1 MDIQRRQKYTGSGRT
16 AVKTDV
22 KINLNFDLSALT
34 LMCSYVVSENRS
46 IRRSHLIN
54 MRNLFEI
61 IDLEVYIN
69 DIDKL
74 KRVEFIK
81 KGLEGRLLEN
91 LDNPIVIIKYINGGI
106 IDDDIIDINT
116 FKDLSTND
124 IDWIN
129 GTVSESLK
137 YAFIYND
144 VDNLIDVATRFK
156 AQDYRSRGV
165 IVQEMETLI
174 DTIKGK
180 FRKVK
185 AEKNTDR
192 TFSLRPGVF
201 EESIREIHRVITN
214 PSRRIICGMQGL
226 NSLVG
231 GAFEATRVYMFL
243 GLTGI
248 GKSITLVN
256 LAYQFKKYN
265 KNYKPRDPSKIPAIV
280 ILTMENSI
288 EETVER
294 LYQMACAGD
303 LLKNTTPSEAIS
315 RLRTEGEL
323 YLTDE
328 SPLDLIIKYIPNKS
342 VDTGYLYTMTE
353 DLEDE
358 GYEVVA
364 LLQDHIKRIKSVT
377 KTSEVRFEL
386 GEVMNEF
393 KVFAQLK
400 ELVVITV
407 SHLNRDG
414 ARVVDSA
421 DVRNKA
427 DLTRLLGRS
436 NIGESMLMLDNADG
450 GYIINA
456 DFDSDGNKYMAFKEI
471 KTRVKNT
478 LKYICQPFVT
488 DNGIKL
494 MEDIYSPIPLFKETL
509 APELSQNSLFNNGIT
524 KQNSTNQRNQIK
536 DIGELLKTSNS
547 NKFDDD
553 ENIFHRTK
561 YTKDTIYDENKFE
574 EYEPSTFQPIIA
586 GIQSRPIIKSI
597 IEFYN

>member
-1 MDIQRRQKYTGSGRT
+1 MDIQRRQKYIGSGRT
-16 AVKTDV
+16 SIKTDV

-34 LMCSYVVSENRS
+34 LMCSYVVSENRN

-61 IDLEVYIN
+61 IDLDVYNN

-81 KGLEGRLLEN
+81 RGLEGRLLEN
-91 LDNPIVIIKYINGGI
+91 LDNSIIIIKYINGGI

-129 GTVSESLK
+129 STISTSLK

-144 VDNLIDVATRFK
+144 VDNLIDIATRFK
-156 AQDYRSRGV
+156 AQDYRNRGQ
-165 IVQEMETLI
+165 IVDEFETLI
-174 DTIKGK
+174 DSIKGK
-180 FRKVK
+180 FRKAK

-201 EESIREIHRVITN
+201 EESIRDIHNTITN
-214 PSRRIICGMQGL
+214 PSRRIISGMQGL
-226 NSLVG
+226 NALVG
-231 GAFEATRVYMFL
+231 GAFEASRVYMFL

-248 GKSITLVN
+248 GKSITLIN

-265 KNYKPRDPSKIPAIV
+265 KNYKPKDPSKIPAIV
-280 ILTMENSI
+280 VLTMENSI

-294 LYQMACAGD
+294 LYQIACSGD
-303 LLKNTTPSEAIS
+303 SLRNSTVNEAIN

-328 SPLDLIIKYIPNKS
+328 SPLDIIIKYIPNKS
-342 VDTGYLYTMTE
+342 VDTGYLYTLTE

-364 LLQDHIKRIKSVT
+364 LIQDHIKRIRSVA
-377 KTSEVRFEL
+377 KTNDVRFEL

-393 KVFAQLK
+393 KVYAQLK
-400 ELVVITV
+400 DAVVITV

-436 NIGESMLMLDNADG
+436 NIGESMLMLDNVDG

-456 DFDSDGNKYMAFKEI
+456 EFDSDGNKYMAFKEI

-478 LKYICQPFVT
+478 LKYICQPFIA

-494 MEDIYSPIPLFKETL
+494 IEDVYSPIPLFKETL
-509 APELSQNSLFNNGIT
+509 GPELSKNSLFNNGMVR
-524 KQNSTNQRNQIK
+524 QSSTNQRNQIK
-536 DIGELLKTSNS
+536 DIEELLKTNNS
-547 NKFDDD
+547 DKFDD

-561 YTKDTIYDENKFE
+561 YTKDTIYNENRFD
-574 EYEPSTFQPIIA
+574 EYEPSGFNPIIA
-586 GIQSRPIIKSI
+586 ANTSISILRPI

>member
-1 MDIQRRQKYTGSGRT
+1 MDIQRRQKYLGSGRT
-16 AVKTDV
+16 SVKTNI

-34 LMCSYVVSENRS
+34 LMCSYVVSENRN

-54 MRNLFEI
+54 MRNLFDI
-61 IDLEVYIN
+61 MDLDVYSN

-129 GTVSESLK
+129 GTISTSLK

-156 AQDYRSRGV
+156 AQDYRNRGA
-165 IVQEMETLI
+165 IVDEMEALI
-174 DTIKGK
+174 DTFKDK
-180 FRKVK
+180 FRKAK

-201 EESIREIHRVITN
+201 EENIREIHRTITN
-214 PSRRIICGMQGL
+214 PSRRIISGMQGL
-226 NSLVG
+226 NALVG

-256 LAYQFKKYN
+256 LAYQFKKHN
-265 KNYKPRDPSKIPAIV
+265 KNYKPKDPSKIPAIV
-280 ILTMENSI
+280 ILTMENSL

-294 LYQMACAGD
+294 LFQMACSGD
-303 LLKNTTPSEAIS
+303 SLRNSTPSEAIT

-328 SPLDLIIKYIPNKS
+328 SPLDIIIKYIPNRS
-342 VDTGYLYTMTE
+342 VDTGYLYTLTE

-364 LLQDHIKRIKSVT
+364 LMQDHIKRIRSVT
-377 KTSEVRFEL
+377 KTSDVRFEL

-436 NIGESMLMLDNADG
+436 NIGESLLMLDNTDG
-450 GYIINA
+450 GYIINV
-456 DFDSDGNKYMAFKEI
+456 DYDNDGNKYMAFKEV
-471 KTRVKNT
+471 KTRIKNT
-478 LKYICQPFVT
+478 LKYMCQPFVT

-494 MEDIYSPIPLFKETL
+494 MEDIHSPIPLFKETL
-509 APELSQNSLFNNGIT
+509 APELSPNNLFNNGISR
-524 KQNSTNQRNQIK
+524 QNSTNQKNQIK
-536 DIGELLKTSNS
+536 DIEELLKTNNS
-547 NKFDDD
+547 RFDDD

-561 YTKDTIYDENKFE
+561 YTKDTVYDENQFN
-574 EYEPSTFQPIIA
+574 EYDLNNFQPMIA
-586 GIQSRPIIKSI
+586 GIASIPILRPL